1 MRRLPTAAA
10 LVLATAATPAL
21 VILPTVTRPVPA
33 PRAVA
38 PRTVALPVHGVDA
51 RALAAL
57 PRERARV
64 AAGRLQQVAARLRD
78 EVATDVAEGGPAAP
92 VVLTRELTPAATGTP
107 RFDLVAVSWDRSTP
121 SGSSTRS
128 TASAGAAAEPE
139 VQVRVREAGGW
150 TGWQPLHHGDDGPDG
165 GPAGA
170 AELARGQHAS
180 APLLTNGA
188 DAVQVRVHTEDGR
201 TPPGLRVDLVDG
213 GRSGS
218 DAPAVPADSAMA
230 ATPVPPVV
238 TRREWGADERLVQG
252 TPSVNPAV
260 RALLVHHTDT
270 TNSYTRA
277 QAYAQIRA
285 IYAFHTKV
293 RGWNDI
299 GYNLLVDRFG
309 QVFEG
314 RRGSLTAAVTGA
326 HAGGFNSQSL
336 GIAVLGAYGGQAPP
350 PATLRALGGVIA
362 WKAAQHEINPLGTAR
377 LVSAGGPFTRYP
389 AGSPVRVAALAS
401 HRDVGMTECP
411 GDGLWDQLPR
421 LRRDA
426 AARMRP
432 GLVAPGVSAAAVT
445 SGAGGVTVTGA
456 VPTTQRWTLTATP
469 RCSASPVRTLSGR
482 ATGRIT
488 ARWDLRSDAG
498 TPAPPGIYR
507 LALATRSPV
516 GAAPTWTTDVEVLPA
531 TTGAASRCP
540 VRRVVQPDAAG
551 PVERAVAVGRVVAP
565 DAATVVL
572 AGISAAGTDGVV
584 AAPLARALG
593 APLLFTDAAALSP
606 SVAAEL
612 RRRRATRVV
621 VVGGLV
627 PVTPAVVTQ
636 LRDLGVTTV
645 QRIGGRNPHVT
656 AANVARAYAAL
667 PRPAGTPAP
676 TSVIVA
682 PLQGGTLAHAAVVG
696 GVGAATN
703 RPVLFVTPRGFT
715 VETAAAVRA
724 LRPASATVIGG
735 TDVFS
740 DRAARGFATLGVP
753 RWTRVV
759 AGGRAGLALTLAR
772 SLPPDATGTPAAART
787 AWAAAAT
794 DAAVPDVAAAGASG
808 RPVLLLPAVVS
819 TGIESWFATRRPATT
834 WVLGGTAQVP
844 VPLFSTLTEVAR

>member
-10 LVLATAATPAL
+10 LVLATAVTPAL

-38 PRTVALPVHGVDA
+38 PRAVALPVHGVDA

-57 PRERARV
+57 PRERAKV
-64 AAGRLQQVAARLRD
+64 AAGQLEQVAPRLRD
-78 EVATDVAEGGPAAP
+78 EVATDVADGGPGAP
-92 VVLTRELTPAATGTP
+92 VVLTRELTPDATGTP
-107 RFDLVAVSWDRSTP
+107 RFDLVAVSWDRSP
-121 SGSSTRS
+121 SATS
-128 TASAGAAAEPE
+128 AAEPE

-165 GPAGA
+165 GRAGA
-170 AELARGQHAS
+170 AELARGQLAS

-218 DAPAVPADSAMA
+218 DAPAEPADSAMA

-238 TRREWGADERLVQG
+238 TRRQWGADERLVQG

-277 QAYAQIRA
+277 QAYAQVRA

-326 HAGGFNSQSL
+326 HAGGFNSQTL

-411 GDGLWDQLPR
+411 GDGLWNQLPR

-432 GLVAPGVSAAAVT
+432 GLVAPGASAAAVT
-445 SGAGGVTVTGA
+445 SGGAGVTVTGA
-456 VPTTQRWTLTATP
+456 IPTTQRWTLTATP
-469 RCSASPVRTLSGR
+469 LCGGKPVRSIGGKS
-482 ATGRIT
+482 TGRIT
-488 ARWDLRSDAG
+488 ARWDLRTATG
-498 TPAPPGIYR
+498 LPVQPGLYR
-507 LALATRSPV
+507 LALVTRSPV
-516 GAAPTWTTDVEVLPA
+516 GAAPAWTTDVEVLPA
-531 TTGAASRCP
+531 AAGPASRCP
-540 VRRVVQPDAAG
+540 VRRVVQDDDAG

-565 DAATVVL
+565 NATTVVL
-572 AGISAAGTDGVV
+572 AGLSAAGTDGVV

-593 APLLFTDAAALSP
+593 APLLFTDAATLSP

-612 RRRRATRVV
+612 RRRQATRVV
-621 VVGGLV
+621 VVGGPA

-645 QRIGGRNPHVT
+645 ERIGGRNAYAT
-656 AANVARAYAAL
+656 AAVVARAYAAL

-676 TSVIVA
+676 TSVLVA
-682 PLQGGTLAHAAVVG
+682 PLQGGTLAHAAVLG
-696 GVGAATN
+696 SVGAATN

-715 VETAAAVRA
+715 VDTVAAIRA
-724 LRPASATVIGG
+724 LRPTSATVIGG

-740 DRAARGFATLGVP
+740 DRAARGFASLGVP
-753 RWTRVV
+753 RYTRVV
-759 AGGRAGLALTLAR
+759 ADGRAGVALVLAR
-772 SLPPDATGTPAAART
+772 SLPQHAAGAPAGART

-794 DAAVPDVAAAGASG
+794 DAAVPDVVAAGASG
-808 RPVLLLPAVVS
+808 RPVLLLPAVV
-819 TGIESWFATRRPATT
+819 TPGIGGWFATRRPATT
-834 WVLGGTAQVP
+834 WVLGGTAAVP
-844 VPLFSTLTEVAR
+844 VPLFSSLTEVAR